1 MTMTK
6 PKAAVSLL
14 CNFAVLAQMCF
25 YVCHYLLDYA
35 GGKLYWVSLERLRYF
50 TTDSN
55 LLAGL
60 CCLPMLVWAAAVLL
74 GKKGPI
80 PRAIQTVKHVG
91 TTAVTVT
98 MLTVLF
104 FLGPTQGYAAMLSG
118 DMLYMHLLCPLL
130 SILSLV
136 LCEGCGLTRRSCL
149 LSTLPV
155 LLYGGFYLYKVIVL
169 GPSYGG
175 WPDFYGFNIG
185 GDPFKPGFEK
195 GGYWFISL
203 PVMLLAGWGIAC
215 GLRALGRRFAGKKA
229 SSDAA

>member
-6 PKAAVSLL
+6 PKAALSLL
-14 CNFAVLAQMCF
+14 CNFAVIAQMCF
-25 YVCHYLLDYA
+25 YVRHYLLDRA
-35 GGKLYWVSLERLRYF
+35 GGKLYWVNLDRLRYF

-55 LLAGL
+55 LLAAL
-60 CCLPMLVWAAAVLL
+60 CCLPMLIWAAAVLL
-74 GKKGPI
+74 GVKRPV
-80 PRAIQTVKHVG
+80 PRAVQTLKHIG

-104 FLGPTQGYAAMLSG
+104 FLGPTQGYAVMLSG

-136 LCEGCGLTRRSCL
+136 LCEGEGLTRRSCL
-149 LSTLPV
+149 LSDLPV
-155 LLYGGFYLYKVIVL
+155 LLYGGLYLYMVIVR

-175 WPDFYGFNIG
+175 WPDFYGFNFG
-185 GDPFKPGFEK
+185 GDPYMPGFQK

-203 PVMLLAGWGIAC
+203 PMMLLAGWGIAC
-215 GLRALGRRFAGKKA
+215 GLRALSRCLAPKKEP
-229 SSDAA
+229 SDAV